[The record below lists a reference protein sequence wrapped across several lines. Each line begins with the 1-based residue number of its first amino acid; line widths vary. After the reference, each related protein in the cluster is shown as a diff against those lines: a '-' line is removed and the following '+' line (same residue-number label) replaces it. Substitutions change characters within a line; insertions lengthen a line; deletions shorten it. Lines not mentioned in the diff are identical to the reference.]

1 MKPATPTPTGLPVL
15 TLSDG
20 RSVHFTRKPRAADA
34 SKAHRIAGAKGNDI
48 DRSAALLAQIVHV
61 NGAGVTMEDL
71 LQLDLDDFN
80 AVSEAMP
87 GKPSG
92 PSPEA

>member
-1 MKPATPTPTGLPVL
+1 MKSLPLTPPALPSL

-20 RSVHFTRKPRAADA
+20 RTAQFIRKARAGDA
-34 SKAHRIAGAKGNDI
+34 SKAHRIAGPKGNDI
-48 DRSAALLAQIVHV
+48 DRSAALLAQIVQLD
-61 NGAGVTMEDL
+61 GAPVAMEDL
-71 LQLDLDDFN
+71 LLLDLDDFN

-92 PSPEA
+92 PTAGA

>member
-1 MKPATPTPTGLPVL
+1 MKTPALPNSTLPSV

-20 RSVHFTRKPRAADA
+20 RTIQFIRKARAGDA
-34 SKAHRIAGAKGNDI
+34 SKAHRIAGPKGNDI
-48 DRSAALLAQIVHV
+48 DRSAALLAQIVQV
-61 NGAGVTMEDL
+61 NGAAVTMEDL

-92 PSPEA
+92 PMAEA

>member
-1 MKPATPTPTGLPVL
+1 MDSTLPTL

-20 RSVHFTRKPRAADA
+20 RTASFIRKPRAADA
-34 SKAHRIAGAKGNDI
+34 SKAHRIAGSKGNDI
-48 DRSAALLAQIVHV
+48 DRSAALLAQIVQV
-61 NGAGVTMEDL
+61 GGAPVTMEDL

-92 PSPEA
+92 QSQEA

>member
-1 MKPATPTPTGLPVL
+1 MKITALPSSTLPSL

-20 RSVHFTRKPRAADA
+20 RTAQFIRKPRAADA

-48 DRSAALLAQIVHV
+48 DRSAALLAQIVQV

-80 AVSEAMP
+80 LVSEAMP

-92 PSPEA
+92 PTQEA

>member
-1 MKPATPTPTGLPVL
+1 MKTPVIPSSTLPAL

-20 RSVHFTRKPRAADA
+20 RTIQFIRKARAGDA
-34 SKAHRIAGAKGNDI
+34 SKAHRIAGPKGNDI
-48 DRSAALLAQIVHV
+48 DRSAALLAQIVQV
-61 NGAGVTMEDL
+61 GGVSVTMEDL

-92 PSPEA
+92 PTAEA

>member
-1 MKPATPTPTGLPVL
+1 MKPAPISLPTLPSL
-15 TLSDG
+15 ALSDG
-20 RSVHFTRKPRAADA
+20 RTAQFIRKARAGDA
-34 SKAHRIAGAKGNDI
+34 SKAHRIAGPKGNDI
-48 DRSAALLAQIVHV
+48 DRSAALLAQIVQID
-61 NGAGVTMEDL
+61 GAGVTMEDL

>member
-1 MKPATPTPTGLPVL
+1 MKTQAIPPTALPAL

-20 RSVHFTRKPRAADA
+20 RTIQFIRKARAGDA
-34 SKAHRIAGAKGNDI
+34 SKAHRIAGPKGNDI
-48 DRSAALLAQIVHV
+48 DRSAALLAQIVQV
-61 NGAGVTMEDL
+61 DGAAVTMEDL

-80 AVSEAMP
+80 TVSEAMP

-92 PSPEA
+92 LSPEP

>member
-1 MKPATPTPTGLPVL
+1 MKTQALPPSVLPTL
-15 TLSDG
+15 TLSNG
-20 RSVHFTRKPRAADA
+20 RAVQFIRKPRAADA

-48 DRSAALLAQIVHV
+48 DRSAALLAQIVQV
-61 NGAGVTMEDL
+61 DGAGTTMEDL

-80 AVSEAMP
+80 LVSEAMP